1 MNKLETTLLLIIQD
15 GKILLAEKMRGFGKG
30 LLNGIGGKVEKN
42 ETTIE
47 AMLRE
52 TMEEIGVV
60 PTDYHSVGKLYFK
73 EYVKNE
79 LTDVCMTVFI
89 ASLYDGVVCAS
100 EEMSPHWFDLDKI
113 PYDKMFP
120 DDAIWLPLV
129 LEGKKVYG
137 DFEYDEQFN
146 LIKYAVTPSQ
156 E

>member
-1 MNKLETTLLLIIQD
+1 
-15 GKILLAEKMRGFGKG
+15 MRGFGKG

-79 LTDVCMTVFI
+79 VILRCIIVN
-89 ASLYDGVVCAS
+89 
-100 EEMSPHWFDLDKI
+100 K
-113 PYDKMFP
+113 
-120 DDAIWLPLV
+120 
-129 LEGKKVYG
+129 
-137 DFEYDEQFN
+137 
-146 LIKYAVTPSQ
+146 
-156 E
+156 